1 MRGVGVALADGAT
14 GAGDEDVP
22 AAVYG
27 PDEAAVGMGASLDAS
42 SDGSIIGETQ
52 VPEYAESMG
61 AFAHEPDEEVSDSI
75 GGEEE
80 SSSAGGVALGAAGRD
95 AVEASGFGEPVDSAD
110 AEAGVFVPLGSE
122 VPEAS
127 AFRVPLDSADAEAG
141 VFVPLGSDVP
151 EASALRASLDSA
163 DAEAGDFV
171 PLGSD
176 TPEASAFRVPLDS
189 VDAEAGDFVPLGSDV
204 PEASAFRASLDSADT
219 EAGDFVPLGS
229 DVPEASA
236 FRVPL
241 DSADAEAGV
250 LAPPESAAN
259 GSTGRVPLA
268 ESGALAPALVGA
280 RVAGDADGLAAV
292 PGVLTDARVGG
303 FAAVGLPVWLA
314 EPGSTGGIPKP
325 AGVAAFWASAGGAA
339 FVGAAARTG
348 AGAAGDLGGLAVAA
362 GSEAPCAGFTS
373 LAAESALEVFP
384 FAGSSVDSNWSNPSR
399 SSDSDS

>member
-1 MRGVGVALADGAT
+1 MGVALADGAT

-27 PDEAAVGMGASLDAS
+27 LDEAAVGMGASLDAS

-61 AFAHEPDEEVSDSI
+61 AFAHEPEEEVSDSI
-75 GGEEE
+75 GGEDE

-110 AEAGVFVPLGSE
+110 VEAGVFVPLGSD

-151 EASALRASLDSA
+151 EASAFRASLDSA
-163 DAEAGDFV
+163 DAEVFV
-171 PLGSD
+171 LP
-176 TPEASAFRVPLDS
+176 DS
-189 VDAEAGDFVPLGSDV
+189 VP
-204 PEASAFRASLDSADT
+204 AD
-219 EAGDFVPLGS
+219 
-229 DVPEASA
+229 
-236 FRVPL
+236 
-241 DSADAEAGV
+241 
-250 LAPPESAAN
+250 
-259 GSTGRVPLA
+259 GSTGRVPLG
-268 ESGALAPALVGA
+268 ESGAPALALVGA

-348 AGAAGDLGGLAVAA
+348 AGAAAGDLGGLAVAA

>member
-27 PDEAAVGMGASLDAS
+27 LDEAAVGMGASLDAS

-61 AFAHEPDEEVSDSI
+61 AFAHEPEEEVSDSI

-110 AEAGVFVPLGSE
+110 VEAG
-122 VPEAS
+122 A
-127 AFRVPLDSADAEAG
+127 
-141 VFVPLGSDVP
+141 
-151 EASALRASLDSA
+151 
-163 DAEAGDFV
+163 
-171 PLGSD
+171 
-176 TPEASAFRVPLDS
+176 
-189 VDAEAGDFVPLGSDV
+189 
-204 PEASAFRASLDSADT
+204 
-219 EAGDFVPLGS
+219 FVPLGS

-241 DSADAEAGV
+241 DSADAEVFVLPGSDVPEASAFRAPLDSADAEV
-250 LAPPESAAN
+250 LAPPDSVPAD
-259 GSTGRVPLA
+259 GGTGRVPLA
-268 ESGALAPALVGA
+268 ESGAPAPALVEA

-325 AGVAAFWASAGGAA
+325 AGVAAFWASAGGGGA